1 MDSNTLEFI
10 KSNIPEP
17 IDDNVIINKFNECN
31 EDILETISC
40 LLNIPKEEE
49 KEETEWDKRRKIFD
63 ERDGLIQEQIKM
75 NKMNN
80 NNNN

>member
-1 MDSNTLEFI
+1 MDTNTLEFI

-40 LLNIPKEEE
+40 LLNIPKEE
-49 KEETEWDKRRKIFD
+49 KEETEWEKRRKIFD
-63 ERDGLIQEQIKM
+63 ERDSLIQEQIKI

-80 NNNN
+80 NNN

>member
-1 MDSNTLEFI
+1 MDTNTLEFI

-40 LLNIPKEEE
+40 LLNIPKEE
-49 KEETEWDKRRKIFD
+49 KEETEWEKRRKIFD
-63 ERDGLIQEQIKM
+63 ERDSLIQEQIKM
-75 NKMNN
+75 NNN
-80 NNNN
+80 N

>member
-1 MDSNTLEFI
+1 MDTNTLEFI

-40 LLNIPKEEE
+40 LLNIPKEE
-49 KEETEWDKRRKIFD
+49 KEETEWEKRRKIFD
-63 ERDGLIQEQIKM
+63 ERDSLIQEQIKI

-80 NNNN
+80 NN